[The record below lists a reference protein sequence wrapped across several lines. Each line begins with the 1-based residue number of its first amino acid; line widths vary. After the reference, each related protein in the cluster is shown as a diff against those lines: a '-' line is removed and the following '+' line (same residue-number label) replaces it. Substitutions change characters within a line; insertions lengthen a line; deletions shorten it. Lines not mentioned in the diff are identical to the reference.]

1 MVIDFASGAQ
11 LVVTGL
17 DRPERAEGAP
27 LDFVGIDESADVK
40 ESAWL
45 ENIRPSLSE
54 RGGQAWL
61 VGTPSGRNWFW
72 ELATKAQEDA
82 SELWSFHTWPSR
94 TVLDPAEIEIARS
107 ELDERTF
114 AQEFEASFLDV
125 SGRVYYGF
133 QREVHAA
140 ENLPYDP
147 TVTLMIGFD
156 FNISPGVAVFVQ
168 ERPYQGRNPKVDR
181 AAPIAVVVDE
191 VWIER
196 DSNTPAVCR
205 ETIGRYNRH
214 DGPVE
219 VYADAS
225 GGSGHTSQTDGSD
238 LVLIKKHL
246 EPVFGSRLRWR
257 VPHANPP
264 VRSRINSLNSRLE
277 SADGKVHLLVDPSCR
292 HVIQDL
298 EGVCWSDSGDI
309 DKKSSPM
316 LSHISDALGYIAHEK
331 WPLTGRE
338 AVVSQL

>member
-1 MVIDFASGAQ
+1 
-11 LVVTGL
+11 TY
-17 DRPERAEGAP
+17 
-27 LDFVGIDESADVK
+27 
-40 ESAWL
+40 
-45 ENIRPSLSE
+45 
-54 RGGQAWL
+54 
-61 VGTPSGRNWFW
+61 
-72 ELATKAQEDA
+72 
-82 SELWSFHTWPSR
+82 
-94 TVLDPAEIEIARS
+94 
-107 ELDERTF
+107 

-133 QREVHAA
+133 QREVHAV
-140 ENLPYDP
+140 ESLPYDP
-147 TVTLMIGFD
+147 TAALMIGFD

-168 ERPYQGRNPKVDR
+168 ERLYHGRNPKVDR
-181 AAPIAVVVDE
+181 AAPIAVVVGE

-205 ETIGRYNRH
+205 EIIARYSRH

-225 GGSGHTSQTDGSD
+225 GGSGHSSQTDGSD
-238 LVLIKKHL
+238 LDLIRKHL
-246 EPVFGSRLRWR
+246 EPVFGNRLRWR

-277 SADGKVHLLVDPSCR
+277 SADGKVHLLVDPSCK
-292 HVIQDL
+292 HVVQDL

-309 DKKSSPM
+309 DKKTSPT

-331 WPLTGRE
+331 WPLSGRE